1 MSHCVKSHRL
11 GFKFTDLI
19 HFVVRMAKAYGVK
32 VQNIVKFSDSVLQFT
47 SDRYVS
53 IPAQERKL
61 LILIFL
67 QIIVTIYSTTKIRA
81 RKLHS
86 VELCYFTK
94 VFATKIS

>member
-19 HFVVRMAKAYGVK
+19 QFVDSMAKAYGVK

-53 IPAQERKL
+53 IPAQERKSYL
-61 LILIFL
+61 FL
-67 QIIVTIYSTTKIRA
+67 SFYKSLSPYTLRQK
-81 RKLHS
+81 
-86 VELCYFTK
+86 
-94 VFATKIS
+94 

>member
-61 LILIFL
+61 PYLFTNHCHHILDDKNR
-67 QIIVTIYSTTKIRA
+67 S
-81 RKLHS
+81 
-86 VELCYFTK
+86 
-94 VFATKIS
+94 

>member
-1 MSHCVKSHRL
+1 MSQCVKSHRL

-32 VQNIVKFSDSVLQFT
+32 VQNIVKISDSVLQFT

-53 IPAQERKL
+53 IPAQKRKL

-67 QIIVTIYSTTKIRA
+67 QIIVTSTKIRA

-86 VELCYFTK
+86 VELCYLTK
-94 VFATKIS
+94 AFATKIS